1 MKKSAAVFKVITY
14 AAVALREMNAEKKI
28 MTSKDHH
35 SKQSM
40 PVDGIPSLK
49 KSMRPALSKQADL
62 TSGMK
67 GWNQDLSFSSGVR
80 VLEVYMYMATKVIKW
95 VNVVAMPTPVAP
107 YSKMSTRI

>member
-1 MKKSAAVFKVITY
+1 MKKSAAVFKAITY
-14 AAVALREMNAEKKI
+14 AAVVLREMKADKKI

-62 TSGMK
+62 FSGMK
-67 GWNQDLSFSSGVR
+67 GWNQDLSLSSGVN
-80 VLEVYMYMATKVIKW
+80 VLEVYIHMATMVINW
-95 VNVVAMPTPVAP
+95 VNVVAIPAPVAP
-107 YSKMSTRI
+107 YSKTSIRR